1 MKHLNDAFFREV
13 VNAMKIDL
21 TQTHDVGDAY
31 QSIDFSEIR
40 LKYTDDATKYCFD
53 VLDGKK
59 VTGYLTKLACF
70 RNLCDL
76 RRQNT
81 TDFPYHYD
89 LKEVQMTFKF
99 ASIVPDVDLHKPLP
113 LMGWQKFILAMINGW
128 KDENGERRFTDIH
141 ISVGRGQG
149 KTQIAGIQM
158 CKAVLIDTLNFTNK
172 DFLITANTSDQSTK
186 LFGYVK
192 KMLESVISIEPFKSL
207 AEDAHLDLQT
217 NQIIEKKTNNKVWK
231 ISYEADKYDST
242 HNVLAIYDETGALDT
257 YDRIGDI
264 TDGQGQVKPYHQFIK
279 ISSAYP
285 NPTSPFHQEQITLQ
299 HVMEKDFDRDGD
311 NSLCLVWA
319 QDDLDETFKPE
330 TWEKSNPLIGL
341 SQSERKRRTENL
353 IKQRDQGML
362 TNTLHK
368 FQNKNLNCWL
378 KQSTASFL
386 NLKDV
391 EDAIDDDFKIDG
403 RQVYLGFDFSMF
415 SDNTAVGF
423 VYPYKDGKTGEPRFH
438 IAQHSFIPWQQAGSI
453 EAKEKQDGLQY
464 RELAKKGYCTI
475 TAHQKGI
482 INPEQVYNWLLDY
495 VQKHKLKV
503 VFFGYDRYGSYQ
515 VKNITESLNANTDW
529 MIQDIAQRTSTL
541 ANPTKFLQESF
552 ATGKITRFNDPIL
565 EKALLNATIKE
576 DKIGIQ
582 VDKDKATLK
591 IDVVDALIDAMY
603 QAMYHFENYGALN
616 DKSTEVKRMTQ
627 QQVLD
632 WFNNPKSGLLGD
644 DYYHA
649 DQNTN

>member
-1 MKHLNDAFFREV
+1 
-13 VNAMKIDL
+13 MKIDL
-21 TQTHDVGDAY
+21 TQNHDVVGTY
-31 QSIDFSEIR
+31 NSIDWEEIKE
-40 LKYTDDATKYCFD
+40 KYTDDATKYCFD
-53 VLDGKK
+53 VLNGKK

-158 CKAVLIDTLNFTNK
+158 CKSVLIDTLNFTNK
-172 DFLITANTSDQSTK
+172 DFLVTANTSDQSTK
-186 LFGYVK
+186 LFGYIK
-192 KMLESVISIEPFKSL
+192 KMLESVIKIEPFKSL

-257 YDRIGDI
+257 YDRITDI
-264 TDGQGQVKPYHQFIK
+264 TDGQGQVIPYHQFIK

-285 NPTSPFHQEQITLQ
+285 DPTSPFHQEQITLQ
-299 HVMEKDFDRDGD
+299 HVMEKDYDREGD

-319 QDDLDETFKPE
+319 QDDLDETFNPE

-353 IKQRDQGML
+353 VKQRDQGML

-368 FQNKNLNCWL
+368 FQNKNLNLWL
-378 KQSTASFL
+378 KQSTASYL

-391 EDAIDDDFKIDG
+391 ENAVDDDFEIDG
-403 RQVYLGFDFSMF
+403 RQVYLGFDYSMF
-415 SDNTAVGF
+415 SDNTAIGF
-423 VYPYKDGKTGEPRFH
+423 VFPYTTSNGEKKWH
-438 IAQHSFIPWQQAGSI
+438 MMQHSFIPWQQAGSI
-453 EAKEKQDGLQY
+453 ETKEKQDGLQY

-475 TAHQKGI
+475 TSHPKGI
-482 INPEQVYNWLLDY
+482 INPEQVYKWILDFT
-495 VQKHKLKV
+495 QKHKLKV
-503 VFFGYDRYGSYQ
+503 MFFGYDRYGSYQ
-515 VKNITESLNANTDW
+515 VKNITESLNANTGW
-529 MIQDIAQRTSTL
+529 IIQDIAQRTSTL
-541 ANPTKFLQESF
+541 ANPTKFLQEAY
-552 ATGKITRFNDPIL
+552 ATGKITRFDDPI
-565 EKALLNATIKE
+565 EEAALLNAVIKE

-582 VDKDKATLK
+582 VDKDKATKK
-591 IDVVDALIDAMY
+591 IDVVDAEIDAMY
-603 QAMYHFENYGALN
+603 QAMYHFEDYGALN

-644 DYYHA
+644 DYYA
-649 DQNTN
+649 NKNTN